1 MLSRVIANF
10 GDSDADR
17 RARAMSE
24 PSVGLITDLTFNYL
38 VDWLSPAEFDGTA
51 HLKLPQDDPRI
62 KATALLAW
70 EAKNAC
76 GRAAAIL
83 APMRSFLVSV
93 SARDKLARFVQY
105 CLRFLQGVLT
115 MIAPQKRHALIQ
127 QIRKIQLNLSSARR
141 AFRVVEVGPLLTL
154 ARMPTVLSEEPFWIS
169 RLIGS
174 AATAGF
180 NLFDRARW
188 LQDHGLLPS
197 GPNHSRSAAR
207 MICLAQLAIATR
219 LLLHASKTAEA
230 RRISNSLRAWLRPN
244 APVAMVGG
252 HVQASVER
260 MNGLNNGE
268 HGEHDAATDG
278 GATLAEE
285 EDAAEFWRCMRD
297 AAKRLLSFWHAGHA
311 GRVPLLITNDLWA
324 NFIGAATTADDLREM
339 WEGRA

>member
-1 MLSRVIANF
+1 
-10 GDSDADR
+10 
-17 RARAMSE
+17 MSE

-278 GATLAEE
+278 GATLAEQE

>member
-1 MLSRVIANF
+1 MRGDASRVAVCHRKLRRL
-10 GDSDADR
+10 GR
-17 RARAMSE
+17 RPRARDVGA
-24 PSVGLITDLTFNYL
+24 SVGLITDLTFNYL

-62 KATALLAW
+62 KAAALLRW

-76 GRAAAIL
+76 GRAAIL

-230 RRISNSLRAWLRPN
+230 RRISTRFARGFAECAGGDGWPRPGERGADEWAQQWRAW
-244 APVAMVGG
+244 
-252 HVQASVER
+252 
-260 MNGLNNGE
+260 
-268 HGEHDAATDG
+268 
-278 GATLAEE
+278 
-285 EDAAEFWRCMRD
+285 
-297 AAKRLLSFWHAGHA
+297 
-311 GRVPLLITNDLWA
+311 
-324 NFIGAATTADDLREM
+324 
-339 WEGRA
+339 RA